1 MPNLRQMEIVTDKDK
16 LNVDIQQTCMNYK
29 TIKNWA
35 YILHD
40 KDDTRPHYH
49 IYLHFGTS
57 SVDTKL
63 VASWFQVPE
72 NFVNKIKGRKVDMLM
87 YLTHSN
93 STQQHKH
100 QYSSSEI
107 IANFDLENEIESS
120 KIIGNFAKYSYAQQL
135 AYVNTLPITEKSKYF
150 TQLKKL
156 WELEC
161 QCLTLTTDR
170 DIQVIFITGKGGTG
184 KTYYAK
190 KLCEKMNYDYCVS
203 SSSNDPFQD
212 YLGQKAMIF
221 DDMRDKSFEF
231 EDLLKI
237 LDNHTSSSVKS
248 RFNNKVF
255 NGVLIIIT
263 SSVPLN
269 YWYMKHKM
277 SVDSLFQLYRR
288 INCYIEISREF
299 IKVYDD
305 GLNEDGKPNG
315 KPELIINDL
324 LQKSENKIEHKKI
337 SSIFKE
343 IQKVN

>member
-16 LNVDIQQTCMNYK
+16 LKVDIQQTCMNYK

-49 IYLHFGTS
+49 IYLHFGTN

-100 QYSSSEI
+100 QYSADEI
-107 IANFDLENEIESS
+107 VANFDLESEIEAS
-120 KIIGNFAKYSYAQQL
+120 KIIGDFEKYSYAQQL
-135 AYVNTLPITEKSKYF
+135 QYVNTLPITEKSKSF

-190 KLCEKMNYDYCVS
+190 KLCERLNFDYCVS

-221 DDMRDKSFEF
+221 DDMRDKSFDF

-255 NGVLIIIT
+255 NGKLIIIT
-263 SSVPLN
+263 SSVPIN
-269 YWYMKHKM
+269 YWYSKYKTGN
-277 SVDSLFQLYRR
+277 DSLLQLYRR
-288 INCYIEISREF
+288 ITCYIEISTDL
-299 IKVYDD
+299 IKIYDD
-305 GLNEDGKPNG
+305 GLDENG
-315 KPELIINDL
+315 HAKGTPEVVVNDL
-324 LQKSENKIEHKKI
+324 IQKKVEKTNNQKI
-337 SSIFKE
+337 STLFKE
-343 IQKVN
+343 ISKLK

>member
-1 MPNLRQMEIVTDKDK
+1 MYLKQCLVTS
-16 LNVDIQQTCMNYK
+16 NVEFFKGNVGDIIKAHK
-29 TIKNWA
+29 TIKQYA

-49 IYLHFGTS
+49 IYLHFGGA

-63 VASWFQVPE
+63 VSSWFNVPE
-72 NFVNKIKGRKVDMLM
+72 NFINKIKGRRVDMLM

-93 STQQHKH
+93 STQQHKY
-100 QYSSSEI
+100 QYKSSEI
-107 IANFDLENEIESS
+107 IANFDLESEIESS
-120 KIIGNFAKYSYAQQL
+120 KIIGDFKKYSYAQQL
-135 AYVNTLPITEKSKYF
+135 QYISTLPIAEKSKMF

-170 DIQVIFITGKGGTG
+170 NIQVIFITGKGGTG

-190 KLCEKMNYDYCVS
+190 KLCERLNYDYCVS

-212 YLGQKAMIF
+212 YLGQRAMIF
-221 DDMRDKSFEF
+221 DDLRDKSFDF

-237 LDNHTSSSVKS
+237 LDNHTSSSIKS

-255 NGVLIIIT
+255 NGYLIIIT

-269 YWYMKHKM
+269 YWYAKLK
-277 SVDSLFQLYRR
+277 SSIDSLIQLYRR
-288 INCYIEISREF
+288 INCYVEITKEF
-299 IKVYDD
+299 IKVYDEGVD
-305 GLNEDGKPNG
+305 DNG
-315 KPELIINDL
+315 CPKGAVNTFFNDL
-324 LQKSENKIEHKKI
+324 LQSKKEKTNTNKI
-337 SSIFKE
+337 SDVFKE
-343 IQKVN
+343 ISKLGG